1 MSLWPYVWI
10 HTVYAQTAFI
20 CIHTCAGQVLLKQTS
35 ALPNKGSHVFSDEQ
49 RSQMIRLCFRNMVAF
64 CLQSVC
70 WGWTQRHLY
79 PRPLS
84 NLNVYLVF
92 LIGQSRLTELSEQ
105 FGRSVECSGVV
116 AHLNSSTKNT
126 PHPKKPQQQLC
137 TGSESTESSVCLWQ
151 EETKRSNLCCVD
163 LWQAVAHLVQGVMC
177 FFPFSDVSL
186 MCQGWN
192 KRESMN
198 TWCFECCSV
207 PEREIENL
215 CLCVNRHIEII
226 TIFCFRH

>member
-20 CIHTCAGQVLLKQTS
+20 CIHTCAGQVLLKRTS

-126 PHPKKPQQQLC
+126 PHPKKTPTATLHRLRVNWIVCVFMTGGDKAVQFMLC
-137 TGSESTESSVCLWQ
+137 GFMASCRTFGTRRYVFFSLFW
-151 EETKRSNLCCVD
+151 CVI
-163 LWQAVAHLVQGVMC
+163 
-177 FFPFSDVSL
+177 DVSGL
-186 MCQGWN
+186 
-192 KRESMN
+192 K
-198 TWCFECCSV
+198 
-207 PEREIENL
+207 
-215 CLCVNRHIEII
+215 
-226 TIFCFRH
+226 

>member
-20 CIHTCAGQVLLKQTS
+20 CIHTCAGQVLLKRTS

-126 PHPKKPQQQLC
+126 PHPKKPNSNSAQAQSQLN
-137 TGSESTESSVCLWQ
+137 
-151 EETKRSNLCCVD
+151 RLCVYDRRRQSGPIYAVWIYGKLSHIWYKALCV
-163 LWQAVAHLVQGVMC
+163 
-177 FFPFSDVSL
+177 FFPFL
-186 MCQGWN
+186 MCH
-192 KRESMN
+192 
-198 TWCFECCSV
+198 WCV
-207 PEREIENL
+207 RAEINGRAWTRDVLNAAVFLKEK
-215 CLCVNRHIEII
+215 
-226 TIFCFRH
+226 